1 MNVGIYCNLF
11 PVEIEDKS
19 LNLAVI
25 DRREYPTLRQLREE
39 LESCRVYAL
48 EDKVYGFGEDLSEL
62 LKRGFEEI
70 QLSIYEK
77 PKLTC
82 RLIKEG
88 FIDAL
93 TQKGYVV
100 EWDRIKPRA
109 YDIKNPISVSIP
121 GVNVFE
127 GCEFRVIYLK
137 DLLTRSLCY
146 GISLDLRYRLE
157 LNGEPA
163 SYGKIWSYV
172 ARNYNIELAKDVIR
186 EIRVHTGDL
195 TPSGKRNAEAAKFR
209 FEKIL
214 KIVDRVNKFR
224 LPTGHKVE
232 LAKTP
237 VRVILE
243 V

>member
-1 MNVGIYCNLF
+1 MNAGMYCNLF
-11 PVEIEDKS
+11 LIEIEGDS
-19 LNLAVI
+19 LNIAVA
-25 DRREYPTLRQLREE
+25 DRSAYPTLKPLREE
-39 LESCRVYAL
+39 LKSCRVYAL

-62 LKRGFEEI
+62 LKRGFREI
-70 QLSIYEK
+70 QLDIYEK

-82 RLIKEG
+82 RLIREG

-93 TQKGYVV
+93 TQKGYIV

-121 GVNVFE
+121 EVSIFE
-127 GCEFRVIYLK
+127 GCEFRVIYLR
-137 DLLTRSLCY
+137 DLLTRSLYY
-146 GISLDLRYRLE
+146 GISLDLRYRFE

-163 SYGKIWSYV
+163 SYGKIWNYV
-172 ARNYNIELAKDVIR
+172 AKNYNIELAKDVIR
-186 EIRVHTGDL
+186 EIRVQTGDL
-195 TPSGKRNAEAAKFR
+195 TPSGKRNAESAKFR

-214 KIVDRVNKFR
+214 KIVNRINEFK
-224 LPTGHKVE
+224 LPTGHKVK

-237 VRVILE
+237 VRVVLE